1 MAETVG
7 LAILTAAGVT
17 DSIIGIGSASALS
30 VAGFSISISTAAT
43 IVGTAAI
50 VGTSIGLQ
58 YALSNPNVPKPE
70 DGAQPL
76 KQAIPPRIRGYGTNR
91 LAGYYLLF
99 IAASSG
105 DSFDVL
111 AFHSGRI
118 EQAVRLFLHD
128 DEVDTYNGLTDT
140 TYDSVVPQ
148 FGTHYQNVA
157 VQLFYGSETQNC
169 SSDAINAGNTDGVW
183 TNDFAAKGIAVLC
196 MRCQKA
202 SDPEQFTKI
211 YPQGLPLPSILA
223 KCSPIWDPRDGSTSH
238 AKTNP
243 VLQLI
248 DYLTRSDGG
257 MGEEI
262 DIILP
267 PARLAEW
274 MIEADLCD
282 VDVGGRPR
290 YASSGFY
297 QYDNSPDNV
306 INKILATCD
315 GWLAEAGDGSLV
327 LTIGVYREP
336 TDPPLTSAHILGF
349 TVRNGTSDET
359 LVNQIDITFTN
370 PEKHYVSDQ
379 VDAVR
384 DEDSISITGV
394 VRPKPL
400 DLSWVQNADQA
411 AILGR
416 RALLRL
422 NPKMAGAFV
431 TTLYGMRYLGK
442 RWIKV
447 QFPEVRGLEDCVIEV
462 QDGGEI
468 DLLNGRVTFNWI
480 LVDPAAL
487 AALKPSAI
495 IRESLASFDL
505 LRRED
510 FSSYIREDSL

>member
-7 LAILTAAGVT
+7 LVILSAAGVT
-17 DSIIGIGSASALS
+17 DSFIGIGTASALS
-30 VAGFSISISTAAT
+30 VAGVSISISTAAT

-58 YALSNPNVPKPE
+58 YALANPNVPKPE

-76 KQAIPPRIRGYGTNR
+76 KQSIPPRIRGYGVNR

-99 IAASSG
+99 MAPSSG
-105 DSFDVL
+105 DSLDVL
-111 AFHSGRI
+111 AFHSGKI
-118 EQAVRLFLHD
+118 EQAIRLFLHD
-128 DEVDTYNGLTDT
+128 DEVDTFSGLDDT
-140 TYDSVVPQ
+140 VYSTVIPQ
-148 FGTHYQNVA
+148 FDHYGGIS
-157 VQLFYGSETQNC
+157 VQLFYGSDTQNC
-169 SSDAINAGNTDGVW
+169 SSDAVNAGSTDGVW
-183 TNDFAAKGIAVLC
+183 TTDFAAKGIAVLC

-202 SDPEQFTKI
+202 ANAEAFTKS
-211 YPQGLPLPSILA
+211 YPHGLPLPSVVA
-223 KCSPIWDPRDGSTSH
+223 KCSPIWDPRDDSTNQ

-248 DYLTRSDGG
+248 DYITRADGG
-257 MGEEI
+257 MGEDL

-267 PARLAEW
+267 PARLAQW
-274 MIEADLCD
+274 MEEADLCD
-282 VDVGGRPR
+282 EDVGGRVR

-297 QYDNSPDNV
+297 QFDNAPENV
-306 INKILATCD
+306 VNKILATCD
-315 GWLAEAGDGSLV
+315 GWLSEAGDGSLV
-327 LTIGVYREP
+327 LTVGVYREP

-349 TVRNGTSDET
+349 KVRNGTSDET
-359 LVNQIDITFTN
+359 LVNQLDITFTN
-370 PEKHYVSDQ
+370 PDKHYVSDQ

-384 DEDSISITGV
+384 DEDSISISGT
-394 VRPKPL
+394 VRTKPL
-400 DLSWVQNADQA
+400 DLSWVQNDAQA

-422 NPKMAGAFV
+422 NPKMAGTFV

-447 QFPEVRGLEDCVIEV
+447 KFPEVRGLEDCVVEI
-462 QDGGEI
+462 QDGGET
-468 DLLNGRVTFNWI
+468 DLLNGRCTFNWN

-487 AALKPSAI
+487 AALAPSAI

-510 FSSYIREDSL
+510 STAYIREESL

>member
-7 LAILTAAGVT
+7 LAILAAAGVT
-17 DSIIGIGSASALS
+17 DSFIGFGTASALS
-30 VAGFSISISTAAT
+30 VAGFTVSISAAAT
-43 IVGTAAI
+43 VVGTAAI
-50 VGTSIGLQ
+50 IGASIGLQ
-58 YALSNPNVPKPE
+58 YALDNPNVPKPE
-70 DGAQPL
+70 AGAQPL
-76 KQAIPPRIRGYGTNR
+76 KQSIPPRIRGYGTNR

-99 IAASSG
+99 VANSAG
-105 DSFDVL
+105 DSLDVL

-118 EQAVRLFLHD
+118 EQALRLYLHD
-128 DEVDTYNGLTDT
+128 DEVDTFGGLDDTIYNT
-140 TYDSVVPQ
+140 VVPQ
-148 FGTHYQNVA
+148 FGHYGSVA
-157 VQLFYGSETQNC
+157 VQLFYGSDNQNC

-183 TNDFAAKGIAVLC
+183 TGDFAAHGIAVLC
-196 MRCQKA
+196 MRCQKSA
-202 SDPEQFTKI
+202 DPEAYTKS

-223 KCSPIWDPRDGSTSH
+223 KCAPIWDPRDGSTTH

-274 MIEADLCD
+274 MVEADLCD
-282 VDVGGRPR
+282 VDVGGRVR

-297 QYDNSPDNV
+297 QYDNSPENI
-306 INKILATCD
+306 INKILASCD

-327 LTIGVYREP
+327 LTVGVYREP

-370 PEKHYVSDQ
+370 PDKRYVSDQ

-384 DEDSISITGV
+384 DEDSISITGS
-394 VRPKPL
+394 VRAKPL

-422 NPKMAGAFV
+422 NPAMTGTFV

-442 RWIKV
+442 RWVKV
-447 QFPEVRGLEDCVIEV
+447 QFPEVTGLEDCVIEI
-462 QDGGEI
+462 QDGGQV
-468 DLLNGRVTFNWI
+468 DLLAGRVTFNWI

-487 AALKPSAI
+487 AALKPAAI
-495 IRESLASFDL
+495 FRESLASFDL

-510 FSSYIREDSL
+510 FSSYIREASI